1 MYVISRNMH
10 PETHEKVLYK
20 QESFNIQ
27 GAVFEVYKE
36 MGSGFLE
43 NVYQECLERE
53 FIARKIPFQAQR
65 DISVRYK
72 GVPLKQFYKA
82 DFICYESIVLE
93 LKAVKDVAPEHKAQL
108 FNYLKATQLRLGLL
122 INFGYFP
129 KAQII
134 RIII

>member
-1 MYVISRNMH
+1 MNH
-10 PETHEKVLYK
+10 ETHEIHEKLLYK
-20 QESFNIQ
+20 KECFAIQ

-53 FIARKIPFQAQR
+53 FTARKIPFQAQW
-65 DISVRYK
+65 DIPVHYK
-72 GVPLKQFYKA
+72 SIPLTLFYKA
-82 DFICYESIVLE
+82 DFICYESIVVE
-93 LKAVKDVAPEHKAQL
+93 LKAVKEVAPEHKAQL

-122 INFGYFP
+122 INFGHFP
-129 KAQII
+129 KAQIT